1 VIVDSTQRLIMEVTF
16 QHLECVNPKN
26 TDLIAI
32 IGRQEDGKSVC
43 VKIGNVKPHLC
54 VRNELNLKPE
64 LFQLELNRKL
74 HEYIISEQVLK
85 QERNRDVATVPNVF
99 NRLREENKYPLV
111 FVEEFRAQDIMN
123 YNETG
128 PISFFKISVKS
139 KRYLYNVKKIL
150 KNHKSRIIVQQKNL
164 KGIVLKNLQHRTFR
178 KTHVKSVVRYK
189 HAGVREH
196 QFTLY
201 NDQVD
206 FMLQYFID
214 NDIFSCGW
222 LHAEGVETCNANK
235 ITTCDIEIDAT
246 GIKQVESRGMAPW
259 RIFSYDIESLPAPHP
274 NREGKFTFPIATKDP
289 VVTVGGVLQIGDKLE
304 QYVWI
309 LRPFGD
315 EVKAFPAFTEKQD
328 CDYKPEIT
336 TIFDFDNEAK
346 MLDHFFSWCVKADVD
361 IIQGHNCNRFDN
373 TYMLG
378 RYYAIYEEN
387 PVWGRLKAEESSVT
401 MTTFSSNQK
410 GSNQQYKLHLPGRV
424 VMDSYDIMKD
434 QHNESSY
441 RLGDLAQ
448 TYLGTDKL
456 PMDYDTIYPKYHTL
470 EGRLDLAVYCVK
482 DAWLVYKLMDKLC
495 KLTVISQMA
504 NVTGISMK
512 DVMNRGQGIRTV
524 SLMLRYAKKRKPQLM
539 LPRMQKKVFTTRVRK
554 FVKTDDNLSMADVEV
569 ESAKKFKGAVVVEPD
584 AGFYTNAVSCLD
596 FASLYP
602 SIMVSMN
609 MSYETLVYRAKVNH
623 MDWVEDTDV
632 RTIPDYDLVDGKL
645 VTTINPNNPS
655 FVTKEKRLGI
665 LPEILWD
672 LWQERK
678 RVKKQMKKEV
688 PHSTMYN
695 VKDGTQLALKVCMNS
710 IYGFTAGYMLP
721 CKEIASSVT
730 KYGRGL
736 ILKTKS
742 LIENH
747 IDWGRDGHGC
757 RCIYG
762 DTDSVFVHMPRSL
775 VDGKNNEE
783 TVEKA
788 HIMGEIMA
796 NYVTKF
802 FLDPVFLEYEKTYL
816 PFLLLKKKRYV
827 GMKNEPGLPRKM
839 QIKGLES
846 VRRDYA
852 PLLVDTQ
859 KKVLN
864 AIVEDQDV
872 EKACAIIKDVVKRLK
887 MNQIP
892 IDMLIMSKKLS
903 REVEDYKAKAPHVQL
918 TKRLMKENPEKAPIA
933 GDRVPFVIHTGG
945 GGTSDRA
952 CTPEEITAGKY
963 MVDRDYYLEKQ
974 LMKPLLRIMDR
985 VIDDPNTL
993 FQCRS
998 IFIEGPGKGSVFA
1011 SWGKQKREKRKELPD
1026 EVENKKKKMKTMSIK
1041 SFFK

>member
-1 VIVDSTQRLIMEVTF
+1 MSVKTTF
-16 QHLECVNPKN
+16 QHLECVNPKR
-26 TDLIAI
+26 TDLIAV
-32 IGRQEDGKSVC
+32 IGRQADGKSVC
-43 VKIGNVKPHLC
+43 VKIPNVQPHLC
-54 VRNELNLKPE
+54 IRNELNMKVE
-64 LFQLELNRKL
+64 TFQAELNRKI
-74 HEYIISEQVLK
+74 HEYTISNQLLR
-85 QERNRDVATVPNVF
+85 QEKNKECGSMPNFF
-99 NRLREENKYPLV
+99 NRMREDVKYNHAL
-111 FVEEFRAQDIMN
+111 VEEFKAQDIMN
-123 YNETG
+123 YNEEGTV
-128 PISFFKISVKS
+128 SFFKISVKS
-139 KRYLYNVKKIL
+139 KRYFYDVKKIL
-150 KNHKSRIIVQQKNL
+150 KNVKSRIIIHQTNL
-164 KGIVLKNLQHRTFR
+164 KKEKLTNINVRHFR
-178 KTHVKSVVRYK
+178 KGSVKNIIRFKSV
-189 HAGVREH
+189 GVRDH

-201 NDQVD
+201 NEQVD

-222 LHAEGVETCNANK
+222 LHAEGEEDVDK
-235 ITTCDIEIDAT
+235 MTTCDIEITAKS
-246 GIKQVESRGMAPW
+246 IKQVESQGMAPW

-274 NREGKFTFPIATKDP
+274 NREGKFTFPVAEKDP
-289 VVTVGGVLQIGDKLE
+289 VVTIGGVLQNGKLHKFK

-315 EVKAFPAFTEKQD
+315 PVNKFPAFTEKQD
-328 CDYKPEIT
+328 CDYQPEGT
-336 TIFDFDNEAK
+336 RVFDFDNEAN
-346 MLDHFFSWCVKADVD
+346 MLHHFFYWCTARDID
-361 IIQGHNCNRFDN
+361 IIQGHNVNRFDN
-373 TYMLG
+373 TYMLD
-378 RYYAIYEEN
+378 RYHQIFQEN
-387 PVWGRLKAEESSVT
+387 PVWGRFLAEESSVKI
-401 MTTFSSNQK
+401 TTFNSNQK

-434 QHNESSY
+434 QHNEGSY
-441 RLGDLAQ
+441 KLGDLAQ
-448 TYLGTDKL
+448 SYLGTDKM
-456 PMDYDTIYPKYHTL
+456 PMDYDMIYPKYHTL
-470 EGRLDLAVYCVK
+470 EGRLDLAIYCVK

-512 DVMNRGQGIRTV
+512 DVMNRGQGIRTI
-524 SLMLRYAKKRKPQLM
+524 SLMLRYAKRRKPQLM
-539 LPRMQKKVFTTRVRK
+539 LPRMEKKVFTTRVRK
-554 FVKTDDNLSMADVEV
+554 FVNTDDTLTMTDVEV
-569 ESAKKFKGAVVVEPD
+569 ESDKKFQGAVVVDPD
-584 AGFYTNAVSCLD
+584 AGFYTDAVSCLD

-602 SIMVSMN
+602 SIMVCMN
-609 MSYETLVYRAKVNH
+609 MSYETLVHRATINH
-623 MDWVEDTDV
+623 MKWVEDTDV

-645 VTTINPNNPS
+645 VTTVNPKNPS
-655 FVTKEKRLGI
+655 FVMKEKRLGI

-710 IYGFTAGYMLP
+710 IYGFTAGYMLQ

-747 IDWGRDGHGC
+747 PEWGRDGHGC
-757 RCIYG
+757 KCVYG
-762 DTDSVFVHMPRSL
+762 DTDSVFVHMPRTL
-775 VDGKNNEE
+775 VDGKTNEE

-788 HIMGEIMA
+788 HEMGEIMA

-827 GMKNEPGLPRKM
+827 GMKNEPGLPRKLH
-839 QIKGLES
+839 IKGLES

-864 AIVEDQDV
+864 AIVKEQDV
-872 EKACAIIKDVVKRLK
+872 SKACAIIKDVVKRLK

-903 REVEDYKAKAPHVQL
+903 RPVEQYKAKAPHVQL
-918 TKRLMKENPEKAPIA
+918 TKRLMKENPDKAPVS
-933 GDRVPFVIHTGG
+933 GDRVPFVIYTGT

-985 VIDDPNTL
+985 VISDPNTL

-998 IFIEGPGKGSVFA
+998 IFVEGPKSGSMFA
-1011 SWGKQKREKRKELPD
+1011 SWGKQKREKRKAMVPSTD
-1026 EVENKKKKMKTMSIK
+1026 DVKKKKKKKSMSIK
-1041 SFFK
+1041 SFFT